1 MKTRFK
7 TLALTLVFAALMPVS
22 LFAQSD
28 GFFRSGES
36 ENYQDRDASISSG
49 MTNQQ
54 FNDAPLGSGLLILV
68 AAGAG
73 YAVTRRKRNNKNVT
87 FFLAITML
95 LGLTQCK
102 KNVETIATNGDGM
115 TNITLRVAND
125 SKHGVNPSNG
135 QVFFGEGDIIYVAK
149 SGEGAYLG
157 YLTCGDDDETFSGTI
172 STDFINTGDDLYFY
186 FVGNLTPEGALIAD
200 NSEQFF
206 VYINNQGSK
215 LPVISQGHVEYNSGT
230 TSYSCELKNKC
241 SLVKFKLPEGTSEP
255 VYLCDMRK
263 KVNVNMYSQSI
274 TYTNDATGEITLFR
288 NFMDDTEKCAILLPS
303 AAESEVTLRVGSQYY
318 TATMP
323 ALTENYFYSVDA
335 IPSVTPVV
343 TTPYFS
349 VSATKKVLFST
360 GNLQYNG
367 WNGSWRFADPQYS
380 YETTWNSNSWVDL
393 MGYGTWWTSDWAA
406 NYPTETSSSDGNY
419 GWEGDFTGY
428 TLDGHDDWFTLTS
441 SEWSYLLGNSAER
454 VNKYGDAKVN
464 GVVGIVILPD
474 EWATPAGLSFT
485 PGLNDNYSFNNTYT
499 SAQWSTMQ
507 EAGAVF
513 LPASGYREGTT
524 IKNNTSGSEIGAY
537 WAKDYSGT
545 DAYCLWLQM
554 YDGDDHAVN
563 TSKLM
568 AKHLGYYVRLVRPYT
583 AK

>member
-1 MKTRFK
+1 MIKTRFR
-7 TLALTLVFAALMPVS
+7 TLALTMVFAVLMPVS

-28 GFFRSGES
+28 GFFRGGENES
-36 ENYQDRDASISSG
+36 YQNRDGISSG

-54 FNDAPLGSGLLILV
+54 FQDGPVGSGLLILTV
-68 AAGAG
+68 AGAG
-73 YAVTRRKRNNKNVT
+73 YAVARRKRNNKKGTVL
-87 FFLAITML
+87 FLAFAML

-102 KNVETIATNGDGM
+102 KNVDTISTNSDGM
-115 TNITLRVAND
+115 TNITLRVSND

-135 QVFFGEGDIIYVAK
+135 QVLFEEDDIIYVAK
-149 SGEGAYLG
+149 SGEEAYLG
-157 YLTCGDDDETFSGTI
+157 YLTCGADGETFSGPI
-172 STDFINTGDDLYFY
+172 STDNINTGDDLYFY
-186 FVGNLTPEGALIAD
+186 FVGNLAPEGNLVPD
-200 NSEQFF
+200 MSEEFN
-206 VYINNQGSK
+206 VYINNQASN

-241 SLVKFKLPEGTSEP
+241 SLVKFKLPDATTQP
-255 VYLCDMRK
+255 AYLCDMK
-263 KVNVNMYSQSI
+263 QKVRVNMNGKTI
-274 TYTNDATGEITLFR
+274 TYTNDAPGEITLFH
-288 NFMDDTEKCAILLPS
+288 NYMDNTEKCAILLPT
-303 AAESEVTLRVGSQYY
+303 AAESEVTLRVGDQYY
-318 TATMP
+318 TATLP
-323 ALTENYFYSVDA
+323 ALTENYYYTVDA
-335 IPSVTPVV
+335 EVVVPPV

-349 VSATKKVLFST
+349 VSSTKKVLFAP
-360 GNLQYNG
+360 GNLQYNEDG
-367 WNGSWRFADPQYS
+367 AQWQFASHQYDYYTVWNGYNGWI
-380 YETTWNSNSWVDL
+380 DL
-393 MGYGTWWTSDWAA
+393 FGWGTWGSS
-406 NYPTETSSSDGNY
+406 NNVCSSSTDDASY
-419 GWEGDFTGY
+419 TWVGDFSG
-428 TLDGHDDWFTLTS
+428 TLDGHNDWFTLES

-513 LPASGYREGTT
+513 LPAPGYRDGTT

-537 WAKDYSGT
+537 WAKDYNST
-545 DAYCLWLQM
+545 NAYCLWLQM
-554 YDGDDHAVN
+554 FDGDDHVVN